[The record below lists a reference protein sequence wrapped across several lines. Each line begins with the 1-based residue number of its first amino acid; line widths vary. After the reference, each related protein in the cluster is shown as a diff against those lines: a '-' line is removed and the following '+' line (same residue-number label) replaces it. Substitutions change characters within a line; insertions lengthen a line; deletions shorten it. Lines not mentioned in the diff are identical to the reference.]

1 MCLFQCCRIF
11 GYPFLWLQHAPF
23 PFSNQSKVFV
33 LGIDVRISSVWKEY
47 FLAFSQI
54 LKPASLASENR
65 PASLFLTTIFLLCH
79 NRFFVHKMERT
90 NPSRKPAFMTQDS
103 RAAEK
108 LGGTTP
114 SLSEDSRTMLSLISL
129 HFKEKPRLAPN
140 LRYWVVSFAPVLLVC
155 LAPFAVLWFI
165 SKNDIRPHY
174 GSLDLLPVF
183 AGCWAIL
190 AVWITLHKGMG
201 SLLLGED
208 TAGAAWLLLG
218 LVNVIAAFGTL
229 LVLCIS

>member
-1 MCLFQCCRIF
+1 VPI
-11 GYPFLWLQHAPF
+11 PVPPDLWLPVSLAQHAPF
-23 PFSNQSKVFV
+23 PFSNQSKAFV

-47 FLAFSQI
+47 FLASFSQI
-54 LKPASLASENR
+54 LKPTPLASENR

-79 NRFFVHKMERT
+79 NRFLVHKMART

-108 LGGTTP
+108 LGGSTP

-129 HFKEKPRLAPN
+129 HFKEKPRLASN

-155 LAPFAVLWFI
+155 LAPFAVLLFI
-165 SKNDIRPHY
+165 VKNNIRPHY
-174 GSLDLLPVF
+174 ASLDLLPVF
-183 AGCWAIL
+183 AGCWAIFAL
-190 AVWITLHKGMG
+190 WITLHKGMG

>member
-1 MCLFQCCRIF
+1 
-11 GYPFLWLQHAPF
+11 
-23 PFSNQSKVFV
+23 
-33 LGIDVRISSVWKEY
+33 
-47 FLAFSQI
+47 
-54 LKPASLASENR
+54 
-65 PASLFLTTIFLLCH
+65 
-79 NRFFVHKMERT
+79 
-90 NPSRKPAFMTQDS
+90 
-103 RAAEK
+103 
-108 LGGTTP
+108 
-114 SLSEDSRTMLSLISL
+114 MLSLISL
-129 HFKEKPRLAPN
+129 HFKEKPRLATN

-183 AGCWAIL
+183 AGCWAIF

-218 LVNVIAAFGTL
+218 LVNIIAAFGTL
-229 LVLCIS
+229 LVLCFS